1 MTELFCIANADIDL
15 SRFTK
20 ARQGLYF
27 YITANQK
34 KLTNTSMGIT
44 TTEVKKIRLISL
56 DALRGFDMF
65 WIIGGS
71 GMLVSLVKILG
82 FPENWVNVLAL
93 QMRHVKWDGFH
104 FLDLIFPLF
113 IFISGVTIPYSVLS
127 QKAKGVPIKQL
138 QFRIIKRSL
147 IIVFIGVS
155 FSLLKFQWDAIRLY
169 QVLWLIGMSYMIGA
183 SITLHVESWK
193 YRLLIFFGV
202 LALYHLII
210 FYLPYPG
217 KGEFITP
224 GNNLAAWLDRNL
236 IKTNLAVGV
245 YDAEGTIRIFPAA
258 MVSLLG
264 GLAGQLIKSYNQPE
278 IRCGIKLFVAGLVC
292 LLLGWTWSLSFPIIK
307 GLWSPSYVLWSA
319 GWSLLLLALFYT
331 VMDVWKMKWMGWFFV
346 PIGMNAITVYAAKWY
361 IPLHDSRDFFF
372 GGFASL
378 FDNPSIQQFILSSG
392 LVLIQWLILYVL
404 YRNKIFIR
412 V

>member
-1 MTELFCIANADIDL
+1 
-15 SRFTK
+15 
-20 ARQGLYF
+20 
-27 YITANQK
+27 
-34 KLTNTSMGIT
+34 MGIT
-44 TTEVKKIRLISL
+44 STEVKKTRLISL

-71 GMLVSLVKILG
+71 GMLLSLVKVLG
-82 FPENWVNVLAL
+82 FPENWVNGLAL
-93 QMRHVKWDGFH
+93 QMTHVKWDGFH

-113 IFISGVTIPYSVLS
+113 IFISGVTVPYAVLS
-127 QKAKGVPIKQL
+127 QKAKGVPTKQL

-183 SITLHVESWK
+183 SITLHVENWK

-210 FYLPYPG
+210 FYFPYPG
-217 KGEFITP
+217 KGEIITP

-264 GLAGQLIKSYNQPE
+264 GLAGQLIKSYKQPKF
-278 IRCGIKLFVAGLVC
+278 RCGIELFVAGMIC
-292 LLLGWTWSLSFPIIK
+292 LLLGWTWSWSFPIIK

-319 GWSLLLLALFYT
+319 GWSLLLLALFYS

-346 PIGMNAITVYAAKWY
+346 PIGMNAITVYAAQWY
-361 IPLHDSRDFFF
+361 FPLRDSRDFFF
-372 GGFASL
+372 GGFANL
-378 FDNPSIQQFILSSG
+378 FDIPSTQQFILSSG
-392 LVLIQWLILYVL
+392 LILIQWLILYTL

>member
-1 MTELFCIANADIDL
+1 M
-15 SRFTK
+15 
-20 ARQGLYF
+20 G
-27 YITANQK
+27 
-34 KLTNTSMGIT
+34 NTSNEI
-44 TTEVKKIRLISL
+44 KKTRLISL

-71 GMLVSLVKILG
+71 GMLVSLVKVLG
-82 FPENWVNVLAL
+82 FPENWINGLAM
-93 QMRHVKWDGFH
+93 QMTHVKWDGFH
-104 FLDLIFPLF
+104 FFDLIFPLF
-113 IFISGVTIPYSVLS
+113 IFISGVAVPYSLLS
-127 QKAKGVPIKQL
+127 QKAKGVPIKKL
-138 QFRIIKRSL
+138 QYQIIKRSL

-155 FSLLKFQWDAIRLY
+155 FSLFKFQWEAIRLY

-193 YRLLIFFGV
+193 YRLVIFFGV
-202 LALYHLII
+202 LLIYHLII

-217 KGEFITP
+217 KGETITP

-245 YDAEGTIRIFPAA
+245 YDAEGTIRIFTAA

-264 GLAGQLIKSYNQPE
+264 GLTGQRIKSYKQPKF
-278 IRCGIKLFVAGLVC
+278 RCGIELFVAGLVC
-292 LLLGWTWSLSFPIIK
+292 LFLGWSWSLSFPIIK

-331 VMDVWKMKWMGWFFV
+331 VMDVWKMKWIGWFFV
-346 PIGMNAITVYAAKWY
+346 PIGMNAITIYAAQWY
-361 IPLHDSRDFFF
+361 FPLHGSRDFFF
-372 GGFASL
+372 GGFANL
-378 FDNPSIQQFILSSG
+378 FDNPATQQFILYSG
-392 LVLIQWLILYVL
+392 LVIIQWLILYTL
-404 YRNKIFIR
+404 YRKKIFIR